1 MNPSSAPARRA
12 RSLMILG
19 SGSEQPTYLTNICL
33 VYVQLLQDPVSN
45 YSNLVH
51 PSKFD
56 DDIRFW
62 PRMAA
67 VGRQTQFG
75 SFS

>member
-1 MNPSSAPARRA
+1 
-12 RSLMILG
+12 MILG
-19 SGSEQPTYLTNICL
+19 SGSEQPAYLTNICL
-33 VYVQLLQDPVSN
+33 VCVRLLQDPASN
-45 YSNLVH
+45 YSNQAH

-56 DDIRFW
+56 DCIHFW
-62 PRMAA
+62 ARMVA